1 MLCYL
6 YLSPERLAQQGIFST
21 QEVYD
26 ELLNLA
32 DEGKLLK
39 AVNQRS
45 SGSDLDKQKLAEKV
59 RSAIGRLRRLGMI
72 HTQIIKSF
80 LCKWCECIEVLAIK
94 IFSKDNVVHPYAVI
108 VVLTHTIMRTE
119 S

>member
-45 SGSDLDKQKLAEKV
+45 VARIELQKLSAV
-59 RSAIGRLRRLGMI
+59 HAAIGRLRRLGMI
-72 HTQIIKSF
+72 HTVGEQHSGKLI
-80 LCKWCECIEVLAIK
+80 
-94 IFSKDNVVHPYAVI
+94 
-108 VVLTHTIMRTE
+108 
-119 S
+119 

>member
-1 MLCYL
+1 MLSEFEMLVGKVLCYL

-45 SGSDLDKQKLAEKV
+45 SGSDLDKQNYLKKYAR
-59 RSAIGRLRRLGMI
+59 RS
-72 HTQIIKSF
+72 
-80 LCKWCECIEVLAIK
+80 
-94 IFSKDNVVHPYAVI
+94 VVYAV
-108 VVLTHTIMRTE
+108 
-119 S
+119 